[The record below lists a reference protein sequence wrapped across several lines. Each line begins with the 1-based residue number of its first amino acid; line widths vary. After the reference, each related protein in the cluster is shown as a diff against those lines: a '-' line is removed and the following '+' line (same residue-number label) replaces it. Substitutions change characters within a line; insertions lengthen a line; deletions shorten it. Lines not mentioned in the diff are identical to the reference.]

1 MKRRPDSTT
10 SERELVFALAE
21 SGRTISLATL
31 AGWRKHGLLPA
42 LASHGS
48 GAGRSYYWRE
58 PDILQ
63 QACAA
68 CDLLEQHC
76 RTDMALRGLWLRGFH
91 VPAVQLTR
99 AWRQIGKL
107 NRRWRPGV
115 ALSDK
120 AASSPAITGTGAIL
134 IHATRLLGN
143 TLAPDRRV
151 ATIIEQAAARLHGK
165 SGQFDN
171 MPGANLWALL
181 QMSGLALE
189 TSVLM
194 AEADDA
200 LLGEAQRY
208 LWPAATLLE
217 ASAGGGAAWN
227 GWLAERIG
235 PPLALVIL
243 ALLRSGQR
251 ATLDA
256 LVGCLEEA
264 DWPAGPARSIRHY
277 AMA

>member
-21 SGRTISLATL
+21 GGRAISLATL
-31 AGWRKHGLLPA
+31 AGWRKQGLLPA

-58 PDILQ
+58 PDILA

-68 CDLLEQHC
+68 FDLLEQHC
-76 RTDMALRGLWLRGFH
+76 RNDMALRGLWLRGFS

-99 AWRQIGKL
+99 AWQQIGKL
-107 NRRWRPGV
+107 NRRWRPGIV
-115 ALSDK
+115 LADK
-120 AASSPAITGTGAIL
+120 TPGPAINDTGAIL
-134 IHATRLLGN
+134 AHATRLLGN
-143 TLAPDRRV
+143 TLAPDRRI
-151 ATIIEQAAARLHGK
+151 AAIIAKAAARLHGT
-165 SGQFDN
+165 GGAFDD
-171 MPGANLWALL
+171 MPGADLWALL

-200 LLGEAQRY
+200 LLDDAQRY
-208 LWPAATLLE
+208 LRPAARLLE
-217 ASAGGGAAWN
+217 ASAGGGDAWN
-227 GWLAERIG
+227 GWLAEHIG

-251 ATLDA
+251 GTLDTLA
-256 LVGCLEEA
+256 GCLEEA
-264 DWPAGPARSIRHY
+264 DRPAGPARSIPHY
-277 AMA
+277 ATA